1 MAETREQIIEQV
13 ARVIHNEF
21 EACRGR
27 NGVDSR
33 KLASAA
39 LPVAVKAVTDRV
51 RALHKL
57 TPLATPIEDAGTCT
71 CCGRN
76 YPCPTVRLLHQI
88 DAELGADS

>member
-1 MAETREQIIEQV
+1 MSETREQIIERM
-13 ARVIHNEF
+13 ARKVTF
-21 EACRGR
+21 
-27 NGVDSR
+27 DSVR
-33 KLASAA
+33 IVSLEYQYAKAM

-76 YPCPTVRLLHQI
+76 YPCPTARLLHQI
-88 DAELGADS
+88 DAELGGE